1 MDIRKIGA
9 ITEIDGKVR
18 IEAGPIRRQAVA
30 TAELLADATTAAHYK
45 VGGRDALGK
54 PIKLGAPMDYI
65 DWRSSERAFYVYT
78 RLDLKAGDTDPVT
91 KKKSAVEFTRWML
104 AGDRPTEHEA
114 LSLGT
119 QLAAAPAAKDE

>member
-1 MDIRKIGA
+1 MDIIKRGDL
-9 ITEIDGKVR
+9 TEIDGKVR
-18 IEAGPIRRQAVA
+18 IEPGPVRRQAIA
-30 TAELLADATTAAHYK
+30 TAELLADTVTAAHYK

-65 DWRSSERAFYVYT
+65 DWRSGERAFYVYT
-78 RLDLKAGDTDPVT
+78 RLDLKAGDVDPVS

-119 QLAAAPAAKDE
+119 QLAAAPAAKDK